1 MKPKLK
7 KIICLLVSLILMVLT
22 LLLILNKRYDG
33 NNLIIGEVILHITIL
48 LFTIAIGYAGGLFPI
63 EEPENSTNNNPS
75 SIFAVIYGIILLAF
89 VSLFMCVGVT
99 GMHNYLS
106 QYSYESFSAIFFLV
120 FIEFMGVFIVSGII
134 SGIKEKRKSRKKNH
148 KKQI

>member
-1 MKPKLK
+1 
-7 KIICLLVSLILMVLT
+7 
-22 LLLILNKRYDG
+22 
-33 NNLIIGEVILHITIL
+33 
-48 LFTIAIGYAGGLFPI
+48 
-63 EEPENSTNNNPS
+63 
-75 SIFAVIYGIILLAF
+75 
-89 VSLFMCVGVT
+89 MCVGVT

-120 FIEFMGVFIVSGII
+120 LIEFMGVFIVSGII